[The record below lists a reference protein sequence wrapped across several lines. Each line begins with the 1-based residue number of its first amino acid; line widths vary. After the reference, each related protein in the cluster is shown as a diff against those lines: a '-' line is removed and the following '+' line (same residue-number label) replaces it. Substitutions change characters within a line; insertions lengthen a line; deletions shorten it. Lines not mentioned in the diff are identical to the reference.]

1 MIGILREIGE
11 FFGKVSYGEKKD
23 GGRAKDEEEG
33 QRKEE
38 EWREGEWRKEEL
50 REEERR
56 DAENR
61 DGGRGI

>member
-1 MIGILREIGE
+1 MEQVKRKSGKLGNFLGRYPTERRRMGE
-11 FFGKVSYGEKKD
+11 G
-23 GGRAKDEEEG
+23 AKDEEEG

-56 DAENR
+56 EE
-61 DGGRGI
+61 GCGE